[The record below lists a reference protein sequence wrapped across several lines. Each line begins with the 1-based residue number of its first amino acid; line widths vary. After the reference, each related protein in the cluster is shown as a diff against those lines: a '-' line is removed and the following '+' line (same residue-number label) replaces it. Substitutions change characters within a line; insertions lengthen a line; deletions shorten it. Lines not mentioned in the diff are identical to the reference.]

1 MRNSKKEPTWRWERV
16 TVPWKT
22 TQGELDEMTTS
33 ISSSPWYVDAL
44 LEELA
49 KSLRRSQGNTITT
62 SIRGVKQFVVC

>member
-1 MRNSKKEPTWRWERV
+1 MVLEMWLLIRFDIKNHAKKEPTWRWGRV

-22 TQGELDEMTTS
+22 TQGQLDEVTTS

-49 KSLRRSQGNTITT
+49 KSLRR
-62 SIRGVKQFVVC
+62 RV